1 LRAETFRNG
10 SLTSSFPAM
19 ELDPLRGALPSS
31 SLPQPGGVTAE
42 LAQARTK
49 LRESAPPN
57 RWDAVMAE
65 VTRLQVDQSM
75 SPLAAMR
82 AVQAKLASGWQP
94 RA

>member
-1 LRAETFRNG
+1 
-10 SLTSSFPAM
+10 M
-19 ELDPLRGALPSS
+19 ELDAVRSTLPST
-31 SLPQPGGVTAE
+31 SLAQPVGVTAE

-49 LRESAPPN
+49 LRETTPPN

-65 VTRLQVDQSM
+65 VTRLQVDRSM

-82 AVQAKLASGWQP
+82 AVQAKLAAGWQP

>member
-1 LRAETFRNG
+1 
-10 SLTSSFPAM
+10 M
-19 ELDPLRGALPSS
+19 ELDPVRATLPSP
-31 SLPQPGGVTAE
+31 SLPQPGSVTAE
-42 LAQARTK
+42 LAQARTR
-49 LRESAPPN
+49 LRESAPPD

-65 VTRLQVDQSM
+65 VTRLQVDQAM

>member
-1 LRAETFRNG
+1 
-10 SLTSSFPAM
+10 M
-19 ELDPLRGALPSS
+19 ELDPLRSVLPSP
-31 SLPQPGGVTAE
+31 SLPQPGSVTAE

-49 LRESAPPN
+49 LRETAPPG

-65 VTRLQVDQSM
+65 VTRLQVDQAM